1 MDLSLVLLGSN
12 FTDLLW
18 FKEGWFHI
26 LQLRGKWCLLILGGF
41 PKIVLIINYFIV
53 HIDYSFYEKLLWDN
67 HTMYI
72 YFTFNLG
79 RPTQI
84 KNYVYLFVR

>member
-1 MDLSLVLLGSN
+1 MDLFLVLLGSN
-12 FTDLLW
+12 STDLLW

-53 HIDYSFYEKLLWDN
+53 HIDY
-67 HTMYI
+67 
-72 YFTFNLG
+72 
-79 RPTQI
+79 
-84 KNYVYLFVR
+84 